1 LAYFLE
7 ESAMGLRIKSNVE
20 SLVAQRA
27 LGDSRKKMEESLQ
40 KLSSGYRINKSADD
54 AAGLAVSETM
64 QAKLRSLG
72 QAKRNASDGISFL
85 QVAEGG
91 LSEINNMVVRMREL
105 ATQAASDTI
114 GETERGF
121 LNREFRQLSQEI
133 VRITKDTE
141 FNGRKVLSAD
151 DAAASD
157 GMTIQIGAGFRGP
170 NSDSAA
176 MAETETVTLST
187 EDVSKVTDA
196 IEELKEIEINGASGK
211 ELNGDTNAVYES
223 IDKAMTNVTDFR
235 ATLGAMQSRMSS
247 VITGIDVSSENMAA
261 AQARIRDVD
270 YASETAKLTQAR
282 ILTAAGTSVL
292 SQANALPETVLQLLR
307 A

>member
-1 LAYFLE
+1 
-7 ESAMGLRIKSNVE
+7 
-20 SLVAQRA
+20 LVAQRA

-141 FNGRKVLSAD
+141 FNGRKVLSAE

-187 EDVSKVTDA
+187 EDVTKVTDA

-211 ELNGDTNAVYES
+211 ELNGDTNAVYET
-223 IDKAMTNVTDFR
+223 IDRAMTNVTDFR
-235 ATLGAMQSRMSS
+235 ATLGAMQSRMNS

-270 YASETAKLTQAR
+270 YAAETAKLTQSR

>member
-1 LAYFLE
+1 
-7 ESAMGLRIKSNVE
+7 MGLRIKSNVE
-20 SLVAQRA
+20 SLVAQRS
-27 LGDSRKKMEESLQ
+27 LGDSRKKMEDSLQ

>member
-1 LAYFLE
+1 
-7 ESAMGLRIKSNVE
+7 MGLRIKTNVE

-27 LGDSRKKMEESLQ
+27 LGGAREKMGESLQ
-40 KLSSGYRINKSADD
+40 KLSTGYRINKSADD

-64 QAKLRSLG
+64 QAKMRSLG
-72 QAKRNASDGISFL
+72 VAKRNASDGVSFL

-121 LNREFRQLSQEI
+121 LNREFQQLSQEI

-157 GMTIQIGAGFRGP
+157 GLNIQIGAGFRGP
-170 NSDSAA
+170 NSDSSD
-176 MAETETVTLST
+176 AEEVESVKLST
-187 EDVSKVTDA
+187 EEVTNVIEAIDA
-196 IEELKEIEINGASGK
+196 LKEITITGESGR
-211 ELNGDTNAVYES
+211 ELNGDTNSVYEA

-235 ATLGAMQSRMSS
+235 ATLGAMQSRMNSA
-247 VITGIDVSSENMAA
+247 ITGIEVSVENMAA
-261 AQARIRDVD
+261 AQSRIRDVD
-270 YASETAKLTQAR
+270 YAAETATLTQNR
-282 ILTAAGTSVL
+282 ILTSAGTSVL
-292 SQANALPETVLQLLR
+292 SQANALPETVIQLLR
-307 A
+307 G

>member
-1 LAYFLE
+1 
-7 ESAMGLRIKSNVE
+7 MGLRIKSNVE

-211 ELNGDTNAVYES
+211 ELNGDTNAVYEA

-235 ATLGAMQSRMSS
+235 ATLGAMQSRMNS